1 MKIKL
6 SLIILLC
13 AFVSCSHKA
22 KEDTAK
28 TPAPTVND
36 LPAMQITLLNGTKLS
51 AKELALPAIL
61 IFFQPDCDHCQRE
74 AQQIGENLSAFKN
87 YTLYF
92 ISSAAKA
99 NVQKFAGDYGLE
111 QKDKV
116 LFGVTTVSNILDNF
130 GPIQAPSIYIYSDQG
145 KRVQEFNGEVAIEV
159 VLKYL

>member
-6 SLIILLC
+6 LLIILLC
-13 AFVSCSHKA
+13 AGGSCSRKA
-22 KEDTAK
+22 KEDSEK
-28 TPAPTVND
+28 KAPTVND

-51 AKELALPAIL
+51 TKELALPSIL
-61 IFFQPDCDHCQRE
+61 ILFQPDCDHCQRE
-74 AQQIGENLSAFKN
+74 AQQISENLAAFKK

-92 ISSAAKA
+92 ISSASEVS
-99 NVQKFAGDYGLE
+99 VQKFAQDYALTE
-111 QKDKV
+111 KDNV
-116 LFGVTTVSNILDNF
+116 LFGVTTVSGILDNF